1 MLRLAPRGA
10 RAAQLPPVVFQAGSL
25 SALED
30 ITASALLEPG
40 STFVVELQLKQ
51 PVAAAFNLAGAESVF
66 SPVVPPG
73 LSLVDVRGVGTRT
86 VVVEMRVDDEAE
98 AAARQGLME
107 VRSAGVVTMGIAPAI
122 AVVARFIAASWI
134 TRSLLAIG
142 IFLTLDALVSGVTGR
157 GIVERATGLPTGTV
171 LLIAAA
177 VVVLPPLLDA
187 FRRRR

>member
-1 MLRLAPRGA
+1 MLRLASRGA

-40 STFVVELQLKQ
+40 STFVVELQLNQ
-51 PVAAAFNLAGAESVF
+51 PVASAFNLAGAESVF

-98 AAARQGLME
+98 AAASQGLME